1 MAEIKIEKKKPVLIW
16 VLLALGVAAVLIY
29 LVYAYTLKE
38 VVEEIPET
46 TTALI
51 DVNENIPIVTA
62 FVDFIELDSN
72 RMSLDHAFTNEAL
85 SKLTNATDA
94 IADAAGYDVKA
105 DIDSVKMYAEMVTQD
120 PFETTHANNIRR
132 ACNILT
138 IVLQNIQLTKYLG
151 LTPEIAE
158 LKSACRSINPDILT
172 LDQQDAVISFFNK
185 AAVLLKKM
193 N

>member
-16 VLLALGVAAVLIY
+16 MLSALGVVAVLLFIIMN
-29 LVYAYTLKE
+29 YAFLEE
-38 VVEEIPET
+38 VAEEPEAT
-46 TTALI
+46 TSI
-51 DVNENIPIVTA
+51 IEVNERNAVVIA
-62 FVDFIELDSN
+62 FVDFIEIDSN

-85 SKLTNATDA
+85 FKITDATNA
-94 IADAAGYDVKA
+94 IADDAGYVIKA
-105 DIDSVKMYAEMVTQD
+105 DIDSVKMYADMITKD

-132 ACNILT
+132 ACNIIT
-138 IVLQNIQLTKYLG
+138 KVLENIQIAKYPG
-151 LTPEIAE
+151 LTNELAE
-158 LKSACRSINPDILT
+158 LKSATRSINPDILT